1 MALRR
6 VVGKEVV
13 AGIQAAAHRRFAVLL
28 TLVLLLAPALGLRF
42 FTSVYPFLATAYLSL
57 TNTSPFANE
66 SSFVGLENYRLLLH
80 DFVVRRAL
88 SFTLLFVICSTA
100 IELLVG
106 LLIAL
111 VLNAAFRLRSIV
123 RAISLMPWAIPPIVA
138 AVGFRF
144 MFDRQFGIITDMLRR
159 VNVDVPWLIDPA
171 AAQAAVIF
179 ANSWRLAPFVAVIIL
194 AGLQGIPQEILEAAR
209 IDGASQLRIILQVI
223 VPMILP
229 LLVTVGIFLTVWQL
243 GAFDVILGMTGG
255 GPGTAT
261 TVLAYL
267 VYQQAFIA
275 LAFGY
280 ASAIAMI
287 LFALVLLTGI
297 VGLLIFRRVEVSA

>member
-1 MALRR
+1 MALYRTA
-6 VVGKEVV
+6 GKEVV
-13 AGIQAAAHRRFAVLL
+13 AGIHAAVHRRLAVLL
-28 TLVLLLAPALGLRF
+28 TLVLLLTPALGLRF
-42 FTSVYPFLATAYLSL
+42 FTSVYPFLATVYLSL

-66 SSFVGLENYRLLLH
+66 SSFVGLENYRLLLQ
-80 DFVVRRAL
+80 DFAVRRAL
-88 SFTLLFVICSTA
+88 SFTILFVICSTA
-100 IELLVG
+100 IQLLVG

-111 VLNAAFRLRSIV
+111 LLNASFRLRSIV
-123 RAISLMPWAIPPIVA
+123 RAISLMPWAIPPVVA

-144 MFDRQFGIITDMLRR
+144 MFDRQFGIITDVLRR
-159 VNVDVPWLIDPA
+159 VYIDVPWLIDPG

-179 ANSWRLAPFVAVIIL
+179 VNSWRLAPFVAVIIL

-209 IDGASQLRIILQVI
+209 IDGASQLRIILQVM

-229 LLVTVGIFLTVWQL
+229 LVVTVGIFLTVWQL
-243 GAFDVILGMTGG
+243 GTFDVILGMTGG

-267 VYQQAFIA
+267 VYLQAFIG

-287 LFALVLLTGI
+287 LFTLVLIAGV
-297 VGLLIFRRVEVSA
+297 VGLLIFRRVEV